1 MTMADIIPVPPETQ
15 EGRIVRLRG
24 EIAACHRNHA
34 LLRKGGPKIVRN
46 NEVLRSGIRSLIENL
61 PDDPDLAPVAEK
73 LRHALLVPFPY
84 VRGMPTEMQ
93 PIEEVEPTDAAELAA
108 FLQDR
113 LRKAGR
119 VNYLV
124 QEAGTPIV
132 WNSDAIRAVLIE
144 LRDELDPPDID
155 DEPENPLT
163 LEQAMIMAIVD
174 EIDAIMKTAADRPDK

>member
-1 MTMADIIPVPPETQ
+1 MTMADIIPISPETQ
-15 EGRIVRLRG
+15 EECIARLRA

-34 LLRKGGPKIVRN
+34 LLRKGAPKVLRN
-46 NEVLRSGIRSLIENL
+46 NEVLRSGIRSLIDNL
-61 PDDPDLAPVAEK
+61 PDDPDLAPVTEK
-73 LRHALLVPFPY
+73 LEHALLVPFAY
-84 VRGMPTEMQ
+84 LREMPTETQ
-93 PIEEVEPTDAAELAA
+93 PVDEVEPTDAAELAA

-119 VNYLV
+119 ANYLV